1 MSNSGPH
8 NAKAASKR
16 ASDQIDGSAKKN
28 EAAMRKNSGAQT
40 KNFRPRESQE
50 ERLERLE
57 FEAQQVRD
65 RIAFAARKHPLSAH
79 NVKQMQRSG
88 NGETRG
94 AEKEVEEPYLTED
107 DMPPIQTPNAE
118 EERIG
123 RAEPVVKP
131 KTGNKSRDLLA
142 SEDRRQQ
149 AEDAGARDAQR
160 ELIQQRRDEEPQEPV
175 VPTQEKWCPL
185 FAQEEAKRLA
195 DLRQF
200 EFRFTDK
207 VSTLSKVRQTFG
219 WLFVYWL
226 TAITGLGSS
235 LGGSILAL
243 IVTVANFCLENCM
256 GADSLVVFLDVTD
269 ILVGL
274 ASPMFKHL
282 YLLAGLTATW
292 IACVA
297 LIARWRTGRWI
308 LLKCYYEYK
317 VIALQAPQSGDER
330 ADAYSTRDIKH
341 KDPYY
346 ADVQYVRANVGLF
359 WMNVDRQ
366 VNTVSMEL
374 FTQLSVPNIL
384 VPGRDPKFVAL
395 ALQQAAGRIDTVN
408 ISRYSVLKERH
419 DGAGLFPW
427 SRKEVSYGEDIFGNT
442 IRMTWA
448 FYLCISER
456 ADAQPFR
463 LPP

>member
-1 MSNSGPH
+1 VV
-8 NAKAASKR
+8 A
-16 ASDQIDGSAKKN
+16 
-28 EAAMRKNSGAQT
+28 
-40 KNFRPRESQE
+40 SQE
-50 ERLERLE
+50 
-57 FEAQQVRD
+57 
-65 RIAFAARKHPLSAH
+65 
-79 NVKQMQRSG
+79 NW
-88 NGETRG
+88 
-94 AEKEVEEPYLTED
+94 
-107 DMPPIQTPNAE
+107 TP
-118 EERIG
+118 R
-123 RAEPVVKP
+123 
-131 KTGNKSRDLLA
+131 
-142 SEDRRQQ
+142 
-149 AEDAGARDAQR
+149 
-160 ELIQQRRDEEPQEPV
+160 
-175 VPTQEKWCPL
+175 

-195 DLRQF
+195 DLSQF

-207 VSTLSKVRQTFG
+207 VSALSKVRQTLG

-256 GADSLVVFLDVTD
+256 GADSLVVFWDVTD

-274 ASPMFKHL
+274 ASPMLKHL

-346 ADVQYVRANVGLF
+346 ADVQYVKANVGLF
-359 WMNVDRQ
+359 WMSVDRQ

-384 VPGRDPKFVAL
+384 VPNRDPKFVAL

-419 DGAGLFPW
+419 DGAGWFPW
-427 SRKEVSYGEDIFGNT
+427 SRKDVSYGEDIFGNT